1 MGHKMLKFSKNYF
14 SLKNWHTYET
24 IKEVN
29 EIAISLMSLIN
40 LKNNQFS

>member
-1 MGHKMLKFSKNYF
+1 MGHKMLKSSKNYF
-14 SLKNWHTYET
+14 SLKNWHTSEI

-29 EIAISLMSLIN
+29 KFAISLMSLIN